1 LIKTK
6 IHKTMSIRIWVLIS
20 AFVMTGLVSE
30 LKAQDPRLA
39 FQYMQDREYEKA
51 AALFKILADKTQG
64 NDYYFTQYLECLMQL
79 DDFKGAEKAIEQEI
93 KKRPK
98 DMELYINMGMLYERM
113 GNGDQAE
120 KQFEKAIKNIPAE
133 RHIIMKMGN
142 AFTKANKYDL
152 AIQVYEKGESIYAAE
167 RPFSYNLADLYR
179 RKGDAS
185 KMIFYYLNNL
195 ERSPSS
201 LESIKSIFQRFLG
214 EADYPELQN
223 QLYQRAQ
230 ADQENPLYPELLAW
244 LFIQRKDYRNALRQ
258 VKSIDQR
265 LNETGI
271 RVFNL
276 GQSALFEKEYDIAIA
291 AFDYITEEKGRNSR
305 YYIEAKKASLNAQ
318 RKKIT
323 DGYNYAVEDLKVLE
337 SKFTQFLE
345 EFGYN
350 SMTAPIISEL
360 ADLQAFYLNDLP
372 AAIQTLESLL
382 KYKGV
387 NSTVLANAK
396 LNLGD
401 FYLMSGDRWEATLL
415 YSQVDKD
422 FGEEVLGQEA
432 RFRNARL
439 AYFVGDFEWAQSMFN
454 VLKAATSRFV
464 ANDALDLS
472 VFIMDNL
479 GLDTTDVP
487 LKMYA
492 EADLMIFQN
501 KLDEALEIIQNLR
514 MQFPEHK
521 LEDDILYLEAQIHE
535 KRKNYI
541 LAAEKYQLI
550 VDNFPEEIR
559 ADNALYALAQLY
571 EFKLNDPD
579 KARTYYEQL
588 FLEYNSSTFAIDA
601 RKRYRILRGDNI

>member
-1 LIKTK
+1 MNLRLLTLVGIFL
-6 IHKTMSIRIWVLIS
+6 TMGWIS
-20 AFVMTGLVSE
+20 DLR
-30 LKAQDPRLA
+30 AQDPRLA

-51 AALFKILADKTQG
+51 AELFKILSDKTQG
-64 NDYYFTQYLECLMQL
+64 NDYYFGQYLECLMQL
-79 DDFKGAEKAIEQEI
+79 DDFKGAEKAIEMEM

-98 DMELYINMGMLYERM
+98 DMELYISLGMLYERM
-113 GNGDQAE
+113 GDGDKAD
-120 KQFEKAIKNIPAE
+120 KQFEKAIKNLPAE
-133 RHIIMKMGN
+133 RHIILKMGN

-152 AIQVYEKGESIYAAE
+152 AIMVYEKGESIYAQE

-214 EADYPELQN
+214 ESDYPELQS

-230 ADQENPLYPELLAW
+230 ADQESPLYPELLAW
-244 LFIQRKDYRNALRQ
+244 LFIQRKDFRNALRQ

-276 GQSALFEKEYDIAIA
+276 GQSALFEKEYDIAIS

-323 DGYNYAVEDLKVLE
+323 DGYNYDEAELRNLE
-337 SKFTQFLE
+337 NKFTSFLD

-372 AAIQTLESLL
+372 SAIQTLESLL

-387 NSTVLANAK
+387 NRDVLANAK

-422 FGEEVLGQEA
+422 FGEEVIGQEA

-454 VLKAATSRFV
+454 ILKAATSRFV

-472 VFIMDNL
+472 VFILDNL
-479 GLDTTDVP
+479 GLDTTEIP
-487 LKMYA
+487 LTLYA
-492 EADLMIFQN
+492 QADLMIFQN
-501 KLDEALEIIQNLR
+501 RLDDALTIIEDLR
-514 MQFPEHK
+514 GQFPEHK
-521 LEDDILYLEAQIHE
+521 LEDDILYLEAQIHS
-535 KRKNYI
+535 KRKNYL
-541 LAAEKYQLI
+541 LAAEKYQKI
-550 VDNFPEEIR
+550 VDDFPEEIR
-559 ADNALYALAQLY
+559 ADNALFALAQLY
-571 EFKLNDPD
+571 ENKLNDPD
-579 KARTYYEQL
+579 KARAYYETL